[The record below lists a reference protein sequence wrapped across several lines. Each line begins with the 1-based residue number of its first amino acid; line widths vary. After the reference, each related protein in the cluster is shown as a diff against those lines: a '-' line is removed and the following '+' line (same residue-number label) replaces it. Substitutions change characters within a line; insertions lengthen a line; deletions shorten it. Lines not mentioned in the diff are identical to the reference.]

1 MSGDFG
7 NKYDEGKR
15 NSPSSTGPQT
25 IGSDLDC
32 GSDASDM
39 DLEDDESSYASSAN
53 RSVGG
58 GGGGTYGSSYGSHS
72 SSGGSR
78 RSEAKMS
85 PPPSR
90 APSNF
95 SGGRSSG
102 GGGGGG
108 GGSGGGRGLKGG
120 FGAAVP
126 ARNHKRLSV
135 AIGSSVELGSG
146 DAPSYDVTE
155 SVFIK
160 GTFVFLC
167 LCFFFFS
174 FFVFVV
180 PPPCF

>member
-32 GSDASDM
+32 SSDASDM

-58 GGGGTYGSSYGSHS
+58 GGGTYGSSYGSH

-102 GGGGGG
+102 GSGSGGGGSGSGGGGG
-108 GGSGGGRGLKGG
+108 GGRRGVKGG

-135 AIGSSVELGSG
+135 AIGSSIELGSG

-160 GTFVFLC
+160 GI
-167 LCFFFFS
+167 
-174 FFVFVV
+174 
-180 PPPCF
+180 